1 MRMAYSPLLIVEMT
15 LDATELIR
23 LLETSESSSLSER
36 KVVLNSII
44 AAPIPRLAARIFAK
58 AIALRA
64 KSSSSSSVVGD
75 SFEVSS
81 STSRV
86 VSTA

>member
-64 KSSSSSSVVGD
+64 KSSSSSVVGD

-86 VSTA
+86 VSTE